1 MERNFIRKSLGI
13 VCVVIAGAMILSGCA
28 STKRASSLG
37 ASQER
42 YLLGTYS
49 AVFAC
54 DLRMMDKAVR
64 ETCAKARL
72 IELGR
77 ANNMN
82 ACDYLYKDINNI
94 RLRIS
99 LEERKDGT
107 VKIRIK
113 VGSTGDKESSQL
125 LLVEIDNNLRA
136 QGGNM

>member
-1 MERNFIRKSLGI
+1 MKRNFISKSFGI
-13 VCVVIAGAMILSGCA
+13 VCIVMAYAVYLSGCTT
-28 STKRASSLG
+28 TKREPVRG

-64 ETCAKARL
+64 ETCAKAHL
-72 IELGR
+72 IEILR
-77 ANNMN
+77 TNNMN
-82 ACDYLYKDINNI
+82 ACEYLYKDINNI
-94 RLRIS
+94 RLRIN

-107 VKIRIK
+107 VMIKIKI
-113 VGSTGDKESSQL
+113 GSTGDKESSQVL
-125 LLVEIDNNLRA
+125 LLEIDNNLRA